1 MSENI
6 QSISQ
11 GTYTI
16 GQTSASDSSLLVT
29 ENSGNVS
36 ILQGNP
42 LRADETV
49 LFSGNFNTKSCTLSE
64 SPLNFER
71 VKFYVVDDGGHT
83 SWGSTEIKSDLLNN
97 ISGTNGQ
104 CVAGCSVPWNEGF
117 RIMSVSSTSANEY
130 KNWVSCGYQWWGNG
144 GGEIG
149 TGYLNI
155 LKVIGINRKV

>member
-16 GQTSASDSSLLVT
+16 GSTSTSDSSLLVT